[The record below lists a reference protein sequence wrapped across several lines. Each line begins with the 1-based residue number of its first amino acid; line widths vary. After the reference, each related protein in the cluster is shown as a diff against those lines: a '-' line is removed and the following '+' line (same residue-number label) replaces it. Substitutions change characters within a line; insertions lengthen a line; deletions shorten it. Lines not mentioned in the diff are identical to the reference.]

1 MVDKIEQYKQKDG
14 TDVLKVFI
22 KPTKAFPQ
30 GDFFYCDADAID
42 LVKSYSWCL
51 HKRGKQGKNICV
63 SAYTYGQVTLLFHQE
78 YTYKILGYNPDYLDH
93 INGIE
98 FDNRDINLNVVTQQ
112 QNARNKPTKGYD
124 FITKESKFRFQY
136 NSLNKLCYGGRADT
150 EPEIC
155 LLVSNFLKEVYSDYN
170 YDFLEDRR
178 DYIHLLDQEC
188 RGIIS
193 HEEAN
198 YLRAKQLIENNPW
211 YVYRYDLFDY
221 CKENKIVIPNFSL
234 DSEGFMVS
242 PVTGKRLCPY

>member
-1 MVDKIEQYKQKDG
+1 M
-14 TDVLKVFI
+14 
-22 KPTKAFPQ
+22 
-30 GDFFYCDADAID
+30 
-42 LVKSYSWCL
+42 
-51 HKRGKQGKNICV
+51 
-63 SAYTYGQVTLLFHQE
+63 
-78 YTYKILGYNPDYLDH
+78 
-93 INGIE
+93 
-98 FDNRDINLNVVTQQ
+98 VTQQ

-155 LLVSNFLKEVYSDYN
+155 LLVSNFQKEIYSDYN

-178 DYIHLLDQEC
+178 GYIWLLSKEI

-193 HEEAN
+193 HEKAT
-198 YLRAKQLIENNPW
+198 YLRAKELIKSNPW
-211 YVYRYDLFDY
+211 YVYRYNLFDY

-242 PVTGKRLCPY
+242 PVTGQRLCPY